1 VGNALVYTELTA
13 TLDLGVQLLLSSS
26 RSGGDMSLQSL
37 LLTQDPGVLSTL
49 PGILKDAGISVEV
62 HTSGEHFPAA
72 IKDQRADTILV
83 DFENGD
89 AAELVRSAKSN
100 NGRPVLAVVLASNNN
115 AARQAL
121 QAGATLV
128 LPKPLS
134 RDKVLSGVR
143 ITRSLVVQEK
153 RKTLRIPLQAA
164 ITFTPIGKKPVRGI
178 AVNVNQGGVGFH
190 MEQPP
195 KLGQIGE
202 LRFAL
207 PGKSG
212 CVVATVETQ
221 WVNPEKKAGGFR
233 FTKVFTKDELM
244 SWIAARCDGALADS
258 ASEPVVTYRN

>member
-1 VGNALVYTELTA
+1 LTHKELT
-13 TLDLGVQLLLSSS
+13 TITDLGVQLLLSSS
-26 RSGGDMSLQSL
+26 TNGGKQMSLQSL

-72 IKDQRADTILV
+72 INDQRADTILV
-83 DFENGD
+83 DFESAG
-89 AAELVRSAKSN
+89 AADFVRSAKSN
-100 NGRPVLAVVLASNNN
+100 SGRAVLAVALASDHN

-121 QAGATLV
+121 QAGAALV

-143 ITRSLVVQEK
+143 IARSLVVQEK

-164 ITFTPIGKKPVRGI
+164 ITFTAIGKKPVCGI

-202 LRFAL
+202 VRFAL

-212 CVVATVETQ
+212 CVVATVETK

-233 FTKVFTKDELM
+233 FMKVFTQDELVG
-244 SWIAARCDGALADS
+244 WIAARCDGALADS
-258 ASEPVVTYRN
+258 ATEPVVTYRN